1 MANSTNESV
10 SYIVF
15 QVPLSHAFLLEDQC
29 QIRGILGIIV
39 YNFLRL
45 GGVVIRYH
53 LPDE

>member
-29 QIRGILGIIV
+29 LTTSVRSGAFWALSYIISFV
-39 YNFLRL
+39 
-45 GGVVIRYH
+45 
-53 LPDE
+53 